1 MSTSTLKEKQLQDL
15 ARFLNG
21 ELSEIECSA
30 FRELLTEDSSFLMAV
45 ESLAHIETMLSDA
58 LAINHSLSA
67 PPKEPPP
74 WALLNLERCRLL
86 LLDRK
91 RTNPIPFSLLDV
103 FRGFGE
109 AAASPEIQEDFR
121 PLDWGISGAGV
132 MSDPE
137 LSMKPP
143 ILARDLATQLNLEPF
158 RLIHE
163 LMEMNVF
170 ATLDQELEEA
180 VVKKICDKHG
190 FLFRAEKCKE

>member
-21 ELSEIECSA
+21 ELTEIECSA

-91 RTNPIPFSLLDV
+91 RSNPLPFSFLDV
-103 FRGFGE
+103 FRKLEPAG
-109 AAASPEIQEDFR
+109 SPEIQGDF
-121 PLDWGISGAGV
+121 PLLEHVSGTCP
-132 MSDPE
+132 MPKPE

-143 ILARDLATQLNLEPF
+143 ILVRDLATQLNLEPF
-158 RLIHE
+158 RIIHE

-170 ATLDQELEEA
+170 VTLDQELEEA

-190 FLFRAEKCKE
+190 FLFRAEKFKE